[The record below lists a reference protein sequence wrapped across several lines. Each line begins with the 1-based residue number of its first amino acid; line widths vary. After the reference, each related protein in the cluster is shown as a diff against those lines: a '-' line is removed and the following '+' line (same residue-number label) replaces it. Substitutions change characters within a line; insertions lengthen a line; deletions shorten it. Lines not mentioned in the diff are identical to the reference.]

1 MATKDNGKTEK
12 FSFRLDQDLNE
23 TVQKYLKYNPDITFS
38 ILIRM
43 AVRKYLEQNG

>member
-1 MATKDNGKTEK
+1 MKYKNKTEQ

-23 TVQKYLKYNPDITFS
+23 EVQKYLKANPDITFS

-43 AVRKYLEQNG
+43 AIRKYLEKK